1 MEQSWLLLVI
11 TILKYLV
18 WAWFHK
24 VKSEYY
30 VATRLFCNWKEGVK
44 LVLALQNLYEMVSS
58 LETNLH
64 STIYVDIK
72 RCENNPHKKNE
83 TNVYCS
89 LHIQG
94 GQATW
99 RLNNDADF
107 RLLSAWI
114 SK

>member
-1 MEQSWLLLVI
+1 MKQSWLLLVI

-30 VATRLFCNWKEGVK
+30 VATCLFCNWKEGVK

-64 STIYVDIK
+64 SLIYADIK

-83 TNVYCS
+83 TAGKVTQLPMCS
-89 LHIQG
+89 AASTFKVVKQHE
-94 GQATW
+94 
-99 RLNNDADF
+99 D
-107 RLLSAWI
+107 
-114 SK
+114 